1 MVGCAR
7 PPASAVPEHP
17 GGSVSVEQDLT
28 AARAAIDA
36 LGEACSALTRHFPD
50 TVDSRRLRVDVARLR
65 EDLTLLCG
73 TPPRPVHD
81 PYAASFY
88 GDGYD
93 QLMDVPG
100 RRAR

>member
-1 MVGCAR
+1 MR
-7 PPASAVPEHP
+7 SSADAGGPSNIP

-36 LGEACSALTRHFPD
+36 LERACSSVTRHFPD
-50 TVDSRRLRVDVARLR
+50 TVDARRLRVDVARLR

-81 PYAASFY
+81 PYRASFY
-88 GDGYD
+88 DDGYD
-93 QLMDVPG
+93 QLMDTPG
-100 RRAR
+100 RRPL

>member
-1 MVGCAR
+1 MRWSAGVGG
-7 PPASAVPEHP
+7 PSTS
-17 GGSVSVEQDLT
+17 GGSMSVEQDLA

-36 LGEACSALTRHFPD
+36 LEHACSSVARHFPD

-88 GDGYD
+88 DDGYD
-93 QLMDVPG
+93 QLMDAPG
-100 RRAR
+100 RRAL

>member
-1 MVGCAR
+1 MVGCAG

-36 LGEACSALTRHFPD
+36 LGQACSALTRHFPD

-88 GDGYD
+88 DDGYD
-93 QLMDVPG
+93 QLMDSPG
-100 RRAR
+100 RRAP

>member
-1 MVGCAR
+1 
-7 PPASAVPEHP
+7 
-17 GGSVSVEQDLT
+17 VSVEQDLA

-36 LGEACSALTRHFPD
+36 LEQACSSVTRHFPD

-73 TPPRPVHD
+73 SPPRPVHD
-81 PYAASFY
+81 PYVAQFY

-93 QLMDVPG
+93 ELMDSPG
-100 RRAR
+100 RRAL

>member
-1 MVGCAR
+1 M
-7 PPASAVPEHP
+7 
-17 GGSVSVEQDLT
+17 EQDLT

-36 LGEACSALTRHFPD
+36 LERACSSVTRHFPD

-73 TPPRPVHD
+73 SPSRPVHG
-81 PYAASFY
+81 PYRASFY
-88 GDGYD
+88 DDGFD
-93 QLMDVPG
+93 QFMDAPG